1 MATTE
6 QLKARLC
13 AEIDRRKGEIVA
25 ISEHIM
31 KHPEPGYR
39 EVRTAEFV
47 AGWFRRMGLE
57 CREGLA
63 LTGVKTRLRGRSR
76 GPTVAVLGELDS
88 LIVGEHPFADPTTR
102 AAHACGHN
110 AQVASMIGAG
120 MGLQAVMDELDG
132 DVVLFAVPAEEYIEV
147 EWRLGLREQG
157 KLEFLVGKAE
167 LIKLGE
173 FDDVDMAIITHTNA
187 RPEDGLASVGDT
199 HNGCVVKFMRFMGKG
214 AHAGSAPHL
223 GINALKAAEIALHAI
238 DANRE
243 TFRDDDTIRVHPI
256 ITRGGEA
263 VSAVPADVRLET
275 FVRGKTVEAIAD
287 AARKVDRSLRAG
299 AQAIGA
305 RVQITTIPGYLP
317 QQMDSNLVALTRA
330 NCAAVVGEANMG
342 RPRHST
348 GLHGCRRPRL
358 HHAGGAS
365 ARGRCPGRHSR
376 RRLRRRRSRLGGR
389 QSREGDG
396 DDRRRPPP
404 RRSARGSP
412 SEGRSGT
419 EAVPGGVPRSRP
431 AIRIVRG
438 LPGGVRLPA
447 AKGVCW
453 TPRGPFVCATARRRC
468 CAPFGRRTRRP

>member
-1 MATTE
+1 VATAE
-6 QLKARLC
+6 DLKARLS
-13 AEIDRRKGEIVA
+13 AEIERRKSEIVA

-31 KHPEPGYR
+31 RHPEPGYR

-47 AGWFRRMGLE
+47 AGWFRRMGLD

-63 LTGVKTRLRGRSR
+63 ITGVKARLRGRSR

-88 LIVGEHPFADPTTR
+88 LIVAEHPFADPSTH

-147 EWRLGLREQG
+147 EWRLGLREEG
-157 KLEFLVGKAE
+157 RLEFLVGKAE
-167 LIKLGE
+167 LIRLGE
-173 FDDVDMAIITHTNA
+173 FDDVDMATITHTSA
-187 RPEDGLASVGDT
+187 RPDDGLASVGDT
-199 HNGCVVKFMRFMGKG
+199 HNGCVVKFMRFLGRG

-223 GINALKAAEIALHAI
+223 GVNALKAAQIALHAI

-256 ITRGGEA
+256 VTRGGEA

-275 FVRGKTVEAIAD
+275 FVRGRTVEAIAD

-299 AQAIGA
+299 AQAMGA
-305 RVQITTIPGYLP
+305 RVQITTIPGYMP
-317 QQMDSNLVALTRA
+317 QQMDPNLVALSRA

-348 GLHGCRRPRL
+348 GSTDVGDLGFVMPVVHPR
-358 HHAGGAS
+358 A
-365 ARGRCPGRHSR
+365 
-376 RRLRRRRSRLGGR
+376 
-389 QSREGDG
+389 
-396 DDRRRPPP
+396 
-404 RRSARGSP
+404 
-412 SEGRSGT
+412 
-419 EAVPGGVPRSRP
+419 
-431 AIRIVRG
+431 
-438 LPGGVRLPA
+438 GGVRGTIHGADYVVVDHALAAVNPA
-447 AKGVCW
+447 KAMAMTVVDLLHDGA
-453 TPRGPFVCATARRRC
+453 REARRIKAEAGPKLSRQQYLGLVRG
-468 CAPFGRRTRRP
+468 FGSFEEYPGT

>member
-1 MATTE
+1 
-6 QLKARLC
+6 
-13 AEIDRRKGEIVA
+13 
-25 ISEHIM
+25 
-31 KHPEPGYR
+31 
-39 EVRTAEFV
+39 
-47 AGWFRRMGLE
+47 
-57 CREGLA
+57 
-63 LTGVKTRLRGRSR
+63 
-76 GPTVAVLGELDS
+76 
-88 LIVGEHPFADPTTR
+88 
-102 AAHACGHN
+102 
-110 AQVASMIGAG
+110 MIGAG
-120 MGLQAVMDELDG
+120 MGLQTVMDELDG

-157 KLEFLVGKAE
+157 KVEFLVGKAE

-223 GINALKAAEIALHAI
+223 GINALKAAQIALHAI

-299 AQAIGA
+299 AQAMGA

-317 QQMDSNLVALTRA
+317 QEMDANLVALTRA

-348 GLHGCRRPRL
+348 GSTDVGDLGFIMPEVHPR
-358 HHAGGAS
+358 A
-365 ARGRCPGRHSR
+365 
-376 RRLRRRRSRLGGR
+376 
-389 QSREGDG
+389 
-396 DDRRRPPP
+396 
-404 RRSARGSP
+404 
-412 SEGRSGT
+412 
-419 EAVPGGVPRSRP
+419 
-431 AIRIVRG
+431 
-438 LPGGVRLPA
+438 GGVRGVIHGADYVVVDHALAAVNPA
-447 AKGVCW
+447 KYMAMTVVDLLRDGA
-453 TPRGPFVCATARRRC
+453 REARRVKAEAGPKLSREEYL
-468 CAPFGRRTRRP
+468 ALVRRFGSFEEYPGA

>member
-1 MATTE
+1 MATATVQE
-6 QLKARLC
+6 LKTRAS
-13 AEIDRRKGEIVA
+13 AEIERRRDDIVA

-31 KHPEPGYR
+31 RHPEAGYR
-39 EVRTAEFV
+39 EVRTASYV
-47 AGWFRRMGLE
+47 AGWLGRMGLD

-63 LTGVKTRLRGRSR
+63 LTGVKARLRGRSP

-88 LIVGEHPFADPTTR
+88 LIVAEHPFADPTTH

-110 AQVASMIGAG
+110 AQVASMVGAG

-157 KLEFLVGKAE
+157 RLEFLVGKAE
-167 LIKLGE
+167 LIRLGE
-173 FDDVDMAIITHTNA
+173 FDDVDMAVITHTNA

-199 HNGCVVKFMRFMGKG
+199 HNGCVVKFMRFLGRG

-223 GINALKAAEIALHAI
+223 GINALKAAQIALHAI

-287 AARKVDRSLRAG
+287 ASRKVDRSLRAG
-299 AQAIGA
+299 AQAMGA
-305 RVQITTIPGYLP
+305 RVQITTIPGYMP
-317 QQMDSNLVALTRA
+317 QQMDANLVALARA

-348 GLHGCRRPRL
+348 GSTDVGDLGFIMPEVHPR
-358 HHAGGAS
+358 A
-365 ARGRCPGRHSR
+365 
-376 RRLRRRRSRLGGR
+376 
-389 QSREGDG
+389 
-396 DDRRRPPP
+396 
-404 RRSARGSP
+404 
-412 SEGRSGT
+412 
-419 EAVPGGVPRSRP
+419 
-431 AIRIVRG
+431 
-438 LPGGVRLPA
+438 GGVRGTIHGADYVVVDHGLAAVNPA
-447 AKGVCW
+447 KAMAMTVIDLLHDGA
-453 TPRGPFVCATARRRC
+453 REARRVKAEAGSKLSRDEYL
-468 CAPFGRRTRRP
+468 ALVRRFGSFEEYPGA